1 MDADSRGTLDSEG
14 RVKAEGLGLWD
25 RSGGR
30 GDRDAGSGSGPGS
43 WSASESLAAE
53 ASDWPRRCLGL
64 LDFFVVPFWTGDSE
78 AARSSLSSWYL
89 RRLSSG
95 RTPFSR

>member
-1 MDADSRGTLDSEG
+1 MDAESRGILDSEG

-30 GDRDAGSGSGPGS
+30 GDRDAGSGS
-43 WSASESLAAE
+43 ASESLAAE
-53 ASDWPRRCLGL
+53 VSDWPRRCLGL
-64 LDFFVVPFWTGDSE
+64 LDFFVVLVWTGDSE